1 MTMLYLIEFLLFLL
15 LVAALALPFYRN
27 QEVFEIADIDADDLP
42 GKHVQLSHGLVHF
55 HREGQRT
62 APVVVLIHGF
72 SAFSYVWERNVNSLL
87 KQGYQV
93 ISVDLYGRG
102 YSARPNTAYTRQL
115 FVEQIK
121 ELLDDQQ
128 IDEPVYLAGLSM
140 GGAISVRFAELYPEK
155 VAGLILLA
163 PLTTTPKIAP
173 LPIPIIG
180 EYVAYSFVIPSLP
193 KRQLDDLSN
202 LEKALDWVAQFE
214 PQMRYKGYRKAMLA
228 TVRGLMQEPM
238 LDAYLAVAKTNIPSL
253 VVWGDA
259 DKVLPYR
266 QAQGVQKALGEH
278 CQLVTVEGAGH
289 ALQYEYSEQ
298 VNQHIATFLA
308 SINKLK

>member
-1 MTMLYLIEFLLFLL
+1 MLYLIEFLLFLL

>member
-1 MTMLYLIEFLLFLL
+1 MLYLIEFLLFLL

-121 ELLDDQQ
+121 ELLEDQQ

-140 GGAISVRFAELYPEK
+140 GGAISVRFAELYPDR

-228 TVRGLMQEPM
+228 TIRDLMQEPM
-238 LDAYLAVAKTNIPSL
+238 LDAYFAVAKINIPSL

>member
-1 MTMLYLIEFLLFLL
+1 MLYLIEFLLFLL

-140 GGAISVRFAELYPEK
+140 GGAISVRFAELYPDR

-163 PLTTTPKIAP
+163 PLTSTPKIAP

-180 EYVAYSFVIPSLP
+180 EYMAYSFVIPSLP

-238 LDAYLAVAKTNIPSL
+238 LDAYFAVAKINIPSL

>member
-1 MTMLYLIEFLLFLL
+1 MLYLIEFLLFLL

-55 HREGQRT
+55 HRDGQRT

-140 GGAISVRFAELYPEK
+140 GGAISVRFAELYPDR

-238 LDAYLAVAKTNIPSL
+238 LDAYFAVAKTNIPSL
-253 VVWGDA
+253 IVWGDA

>member
-1 MTMLYLIEFLLFLL
+1 MLYLIEFLLFLL

-140 GGAISVRFAELYPEK
+140 GGAISVRFAELYPDS

-238 LDAYLAVAKTNIPSL
+238 LDAYFAVAKTNIPSL

>member
-1 MTMLYLIEFLLFLL
+1 MLYLIEFLLFLL

-140 GGAISVRFAELYPEK
+140 GGAISVRFAELYPDR

-238 LDAYLAVAKTNIPSL
+238 LDAYFAVAKTNIPSL

-298 VNQHIATFLA
+298 VNQHIASFLA

>member
-1 MTMLYLIEFLLFLL
+1 MLYLIEFLLFLL

-62 APVVVLIHGF
+62 APVVVLVHGF

-87 KQGYQV
+87 AQGYQV
-93 ISVDLYGRG
+93 ISLDLYGRG

-140 GGAISVRFAELYPEK
+140 GGAISVRFAELYPDR

-238 LDAYLAVAKTNIPSL
+238 LDAYFAVAKTNIPSL

-298 VNQHIATFLA
+298 VNQHIASFLA

>member
-1 MTMLYLIEFLLFLL
+1 MLYLIEFLLFLL

-55 HREGQRT
+55 HREGQST

-115 FVEQIK
+115 FVKQIK

-128 IDEPVYLAGLSM
+128 FDEPVYLAGLSM
-140 GGAISVRFAELYPEK
+140 GGAISVRFAELYPER